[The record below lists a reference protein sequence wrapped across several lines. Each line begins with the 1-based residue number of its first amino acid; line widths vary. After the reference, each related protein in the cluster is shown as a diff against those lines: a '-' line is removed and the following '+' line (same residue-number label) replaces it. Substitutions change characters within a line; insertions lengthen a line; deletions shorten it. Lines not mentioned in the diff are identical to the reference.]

1 MFWLHPTLEH
11 CWLSLG
17 HKDLQQTSINIASHL
32 ITPIRASEVSQ
43 ARQSGHLGV
52 LDIRQELRGHRL
64 LVLRHGY
71 GELALLDVVQP
82 PGGDEGEGEGDE
94 LELY

>member
-17 HKDLQQTSINIASHL
+17 HKDLQQTSVNIASHL
-32 ITPIRASEVSQ
+32 INPVRASEASQ

-82 PGGDEGEGEGDE
+82 PGGDEGEGDIS
-94 LELY
+94 